1 MNSEFIKR
9 ILSSIVLLPLAF
21 YCLLTGSFLSIILI
35 IVCFIFSCYEW
46 NKISKNKSI
55 KIFGFIFLM
64 FSFYTFYD
72 LSIKL
77 NLLIFVISICIA
89 TDIGGYIFGKIIK
102 GPKLTRISPNKTYSG
117 MIGGYLL
124 SLISLV
130 IIANFIKSIGSINQF
145 FLIIVLLS
153 TVSQVGDII
162 VSYFKRQAK
171 VKNTGNLIPGHGGLL
186 DRIDGMIFAV
196 PILYMINLTGYLNT

>member
-1 MNSEFIKR
+1 MNREFIKR
-9 ILSSIVLLPLAF
+9 ILSSIVILPLAF
-21 YCLLTGSFLSIILI
+21 YCLLTGSFLSIIFI

-46 NKISKNKSI
+46 NKISKNKPI
-55 KIFGFIFLM
+55 KIFGFIFLL

-72 LSIKL
+72 LSLKI
-77 NLLIFVISICIA
+77 NLIIFVISICIA